1 MREKLKSV
9 IKILPT
15 RKYSAIHN
23 RILFHLAWRNLITK
37 KLRTLLTL
45 SGVVVGIGSIF
56 FLLSFGLGLQDLV
69 TKQILGN
76 QSVKIVDVTTT
87 NSKIIKLDNDNV
99 QKIQNL
105 PHVEK
110 IGKLYSF
117 PGSLGRNGASVDT
130 VTYGVDLN
138 YQDTMNLK
146 LVSGRLLTKDDQ
158 KSIVINTA
166 AAKAVGL
173 DESGKDAVGKSLNL
187 MVPLKNVDAKKDKF
201 QYDYKIVGVVSTG
214 SGSEIYIP
222 SFYFDTA
229 GVPAYSQTRIVV
241 DDTSNIAN
249 MRKSI
254 ESKGFQTASPSDT
267 IEQVNQM
274 FTVFNFI
281 MIGFGSIGMLI
292 AVLGMFNTLTIS
304 LLERTK
310 EIGLMMT
317 MGGRNRDM
325 SKLFIIESLILSV
338 IGAIIGIVLAI
349 AGGQIINFVM
359 MSVAHS
365 RGVTGDFQ
373 LFAIPWWLVL
383 GMVAFMS
390 LVGILVA
397 FFPAKRANSIDPID
411 VLRRE

>member
-1 MREKLKSV
+1 MREKFQAV
-9 IKILPT
+9 LPK
-15 RKYSAIHN
+15 RKYTAIQN
-23 RILFHLAWRNLITK
+23 RILLHLAWRNLVTK

-56 FLLSFGLGLQDLV
+56 FLLSFGLGLQNLV

-76 QSVKIVDVTTT
+76 QSVKIVDITTT
-87 NSKIIKLDNDNV
+87 NSRIIKLDNENV
-99 QKIQNL
+99 EKIQGL
-105 PHVEK
+105 AHVEK
-110 IGKLYSF
+110 LGKVYSY
-117 PGSLGRNGASVDT
+117 PGSLSRNGASIDT
-130 VTYGVDLN
+130 VTYGVDST
-138 YQDTMNLK
+138 YQDTVSLK
-146 LVSGRLLTKDDQ
+146 VVSGRLLNKDDQ

-187 MVPLKNVDAKKDKF
+187 LVPLQNTNSTKDKI
-201 QYDYKIVGVVSTG
+201 QYDFKIVGVVSTG

-222 SFYFDTA
+222 SFYFDIA
-229 GVPAYSQTRIVV
+229 GVPAYSQARVIV
-241 DDTSNIAN
+241 DSTDNIASL
-249 MRKSI
+249 RQAI

-325 SKLFIIESLILSV
+325 SKLFIIESLILSIV
-338 IGAIIGIVLAI
+338 GAIIGIILAI
-349 AGGQIINFVM
+349 IGGQIINFVM
-359 MSVAHS
+359 MTIAHS

-373 LFAIPWWLVL
+373 LFAVPAWLVL
-383 GMVAFMS
+383 AMIAFMS

-397 FFPAKRANSIDPID
+397 FFPAKRANRIDPID
-411 VLRRE
+411 ALRRE

>member
-1 MREKLKSV
+1 MREKLQAV
-9 IKILPT
+9 LPK
-15 RKYSAIHN
+15 RKYTAIQN
-23 RILFHLAWRNLITK
+23 RILLHLAWRNLVTK

-56 FLLSFGLGLQDLV
+56 FLLSFGLGLQNLV

-76 QSVKIVDVTTT
+76 QSVKIVDITTT
-87 NSKIIKLDNDNV
+87 NSRIIKLDNENV
-99 QKIQNL
+99 EKIQGL
-105 PHVEK
+105 AHVEK
-110 IGKLYSF
+110 LGKVYSY
-117 PGSLGRNGASVDT
+117 PGSLSRNGASIDT
-130 VTYGVDLN
+130 VTYGVDST
-138 YQDTMNLK
+138 YQDTVSLK
-146 LVSGRLLTKDDQ
+146 VISGRLLNKDDQ

-166 AAKAVGL
+166 AAKAIGF

-187 MVPLKNVDAKKDKF
+187 LVPLQNTNSTKDKI
-201 QYDYKIVGVVSTG
+201 QYDFKIIGVASTG

-222 SFYFDTA
+222 SFYFDIA
-229 GVPAYSQTRIVV
+229 GVPAYSQARVIV
-241 DDTSNIAN
+241 DSTDNIASL
-249 MRKSI
+249 RQAI

-325 SKLFIIESLILSV
+325 SKLFIIESLILSIV
-338 IGAIIGIVLAI
+338 GAIIGIILAI
-349 AGGQIINFVM
+349 IGGQVINFVM
-359 MSVAHS
+359 MTVAHS
-365 RGVTGDFQ
+365 RGVTGNFQ
-373 LFAIPWWLVL
+373 LFAVPAWLIL
-383 GMVAFMS
+383 AMIAFMS

-397 FFPAKRANSIDPID
+397 FFPAKRANRIDPID
-411 VLRRE
+411 ALRRE